1 MFSSTDD
8 RVVEEGTGTQC
19 DGGEATSRFDIRK
32 LYDYQKRR
40 SDHKKELYES
50 LMHKVH
56 HRIETV
62 AQRQETQCFFQVP
75 EFIVGKPL
83 YDAYQCTGYMIQRLK
98 DEGFV
103 VQYAHPNTLYIDWTQ
118 HLIEP
123 YVQEMDRRE
132 QRSGG
137 NSTRRPSAPQG
148 VSLRATP
155 ANSSTLP
162 PAGNGGTGAAS
173 CPRYQP
179 TGKLFGSGNGGGH
192 V

>member
-1 MFSSTDD
+1 MFSSADSIHDVAHTD
-8 RVVEEGTGTQC
+8 GSA
-19 DGGEATSRFDIRK
+19 EALPPVAADRFDIRK

-50 LMHKVH
+50 LMNTVH

-62 AQRQETQCFFQVP
+62 AKRQETQCFFQVP

-123 YVQEMDRRE
+123 YVQEMERRE
-132 QRSGG
+132 HRRVRGTADVPMTT
-137 NSTRRPSAPQG
+137 NADST
-148 VSLRATP
+148 
-155 ANSSTLP
+155 
-162 PAGNGGTGAAS
+162 GTVAS
-173 CPRYQP
+173 CPSYRP
-179 TGKLFGSGNGGGH
+179 TGKLFGGNG
-192 V
+192 